1 MNENMN
7 IKAKK
12 RDTSLDAIAGLLI
25 LHMITLHCVQN
36 TIGQL
41 GQYEII
47 SSILMFFM
55 PWFFFKNGMFINDKS
70 TFNWKKDASRLI
82 FRYWSCRWCF
92 LLLHSKRRGVLEV
105 CIEILL

>member
-47 SSILMFFM
+47 S
-55 PWFFFKNGMFINDKS
+55 N
-70 TFNWKKDASRLI
+70 
-82 FRYWSCRWCF
+82 
-92 LLLHSKRRGVLEV
+92 
-105 CIEILL
+105 